1 MAALMENWLARA
13 RASKLSARMGVLF
26 ATAFV
31 VPWGVYAWL
40 SASER
45 AEQLA
50 KTEQH
55 LASLAAAYGEHATT
69 LMRFGI
75 VVPTGETAGGPA
87 AAPGRSQGEDELK
100 AFRGSLNVPGVS
112 FSLRRI
118 GQAGTRL
125 AGGTGPDAAPDLTP
139 KFADANGILTAEVD
153 RPVAG
158 IAATASM
165 NKAEALK
172 EWQARAD
179 TAIIA
184 LLLRSLF
191 VAGVGVFVVKQLR
204 GREAMETEL
213 RTAKL
218 AAESA
223 SSAKSEFL
231 AHMSHE
237 LRTPLNAII
246 GFSEIIK
253 NQKFG
258 PGSERYPVYAGDI
271 LSSGRHL
278 LGLINDILNLSKL
291 EAGRFV
297 LHEEDIDLQALVD
310 ACLNVLSTQAVA
322 GRIELSATLDS
333 GRRWIRADERR
344 LRQVLLNL
352 LSNAVKFTPEGGKVR
367 VSSVP
372 RNDGLAISVSDTGP
386 GIAPEDIPN
395 AMTPF
400 GQIDSKVRRKLEG
413 TGLGLPLARQLVELH
428 GGTFSIDSKL
438 GAGTTVTFVLPRDR
452 IIAVPPART

>member
-1 MAALMENWLARA
+1 MAALMGNWLARA
-13 RASKLSARMGVLF
+13 RASKLSTRIGVLF
-26 ATAFV
+26 AGAFI
-31 VPWGVYAWL
+31 VPWGAYAWL
-40 SASER
+40 SVSER

-50 KTEQH
+50 KTELN

-75 VVPTGETAGGPA
+75 AVPTGETAGGPA
-87 AAPGRSQGEDELK
+87 EAAVTSQGEEELK
-100 AFRGSLNVPGVS
+100 AFRGSLNVPGVT

-118 GQAGTRL
+118 GQERAGL
-125 AGGTGPDAAPDLTP
+125 GGGEGPDATPDLTP
-139 KFADANGILTAEVD
+139 KFADANGIVTVEVD
-153 RPVAG
+153 RPAAG
-158 IAATASM
+158 IAAAAAM

-213 RTAKL
+213 RTAKD
-218 AAESA
+218 AAETA
-223 SSAKSEFL
+223 SHAKSEFL

-271 LSSGRHL
+271 LSSGTHL

-297 LHEEDIDLQALVD
+297 LHEEDIDLNALVNS
-310 ACLNVLSTQAVA
+310 CLNVMGTQAMAGKIEISASLDSA
-322 GRIELSATLDS
+322 GR
-333 GRRWIRADERR
+333 WVRADERR

-352 LSNAVKFTPEGGKVR
+352 LSNAVKFTPEGGQVR
-367 VSSVP
+367 VSSVAK
-372 RNDGLAISVSDTGP
+372 NGGLAILVSDTGA
-386 GIAPEDIPN
+386 GMAPEDIPN

-413 TGLGLPLARQLVELH
+413 TGLGLPLAKQLVELH
-428 GGTFSIDSKL
+428 GGTFSIESKL
-438 GAGTTVTFVLPRDR
+438 GAGTTVTFVLPQTR
-452 IIAVPPART
+452 IIGASSSG

>member
-1 MAALMENWLARA
+1 MAAPMLAKLRG
-13 RASKLSARMGVLF
+13 SKLSTRIGVLF
-26 ATAFV
+26 AGAFI
-31 VPWGVYAWL
+31 VPWGAYAWL
-40 SASER
+40 SATEC

-50 KTEQH
+50 ETKQH
-55 LASLAAAYGEHATT
+55 LASLAAAYGEHATA

-75 VVPTGETAGGPA
+75 AVPTAETAAGPGETPA
-87 AAPGRSQGEDELK
+87 RSRGEDEMK
-100 AFRGSLNVPGVS
+100 AFRGSLNVPDVT

-118 GQAGTRL
+118 GPPGASL
-125 AGGTGPDAAPDLTP
+125 GGSEGPDATPDLMP
-139 KFADANGILTAEVD
+139 KFADANGIITAEVD
-153 RPVAG
+153 RPAAG
-158 IAATASM
+158 IAAAASM
-165 NKAEALK
+165 SKTEALK
-172 EWQARAD
+172 EWQARTD
-179 TAIIA
+179 TEIIA

-191 VAGVGVFVVKQLR
+191 VVGVGIFVVKQLR
-204 GREAMETEL
+204 WREAVESEL
-213 RTAKL
+213 RLAKET
-218 AAESA
+218 AESA
-223 SSAKSEFL
+223 SHAKSEFL

-271 LSSGRHL
+271 FSSGTHL

-297 LHEEDIDLQALVD
+297 LHEEAVDLQALVD
-310 ACLNVLSTQAVA
+310 SCLNVLEAQAIE
-322 GRIELSATLDS
+322 GKIELSVSLDS

-344 LRQVLLNL
+344 LRQILLNL

-372 RNDGLAISVSDTGP
+372 KNGGLAISVSDTGT
-386 GIAPEDIPN
+386 GMAPEDIPN

-400 GQIDSKVRRKLEG
+400 GQIDSKIRRKLEG
-413 TGLGLPLARQLVELH
+413 TGLGLPLAKQLVELH
-428 GGTFSIDSKL
+428 GGTFSVESKL
-438 GAGTTVTFVLPRDR
+438 GAGTTVTFVLPRER
-452 IIAVPPART
+452 IIPAPLAKP